1 MTVNIQKDSSINALK
16 AIAAILIT
24 NSHMGPLYT
33 RFDSLATGAAIG
45 NSLFFFVSGFTL
57 AASCNRD
64 FTDWYQRRLSR
75 ILPPIFAWAII
86 SALIWGGK
94 YNVVLQSMD
103 GFYWFIPCILA
114 YYVIFHFLMKRL
126 AGKMPVILIAATV
139 AVFGLYFILGGDRLN
154 DSNIWTAWK
163 HIYGKLVYFLF
174 MMFGAVIRQ
183 LASARQGRKNPF
195 AMMACF
201 IICTVV
207 FYGILEV
214 AKRRPDFIWIEAV
227 TTIPMFGILYSLY
240 FFFNAVSPSKAYN
253 SRPCQFFINLTGGCC
268 LEIYLVQFA
277 LFTTGMNHLFPLNI
291 VLMLLIIIAA
301 AYLLRIASRFIGQTF
316 SGTPYSFKK
325 MTEL

>member
-1 MTVNIQKDSSINALK
+1 MQKDPSINALK

-57 AASCNRD
+57 AASCGRG
-64 FTDWYQRRLSR
+64 FMDWYQRRLSR

-86 SALIWGGK
+86 SALVWGGEC
-94 YNVVLQSMD
+94 NVILQSMN

-114 YYVIFHFLMKRL
+114 YYVIFHFLMK
-126 AGKMPVILIAATV
+126 GISDKMPAVLVASTI
-139 AVFGLYFILGGDRLN
+139 AVFGLYFVLGGDRLN

-163 HIYGKLVYFLF
+163 HFYGKLVYFLF
-174 MMFGAVIRQ
+174 MLFGAVIRQ
-183 LASARQGRKNPF
+183 HMSARQKKKNSF
-195 AMMACF
+195 AMLAGF
-201 IICTVV
+201 IICTAV

-240 FFFNAVSPSKAYN
+240 FFFNAVSSSKVYN
-253 SRPCQFFINLTGGCC
+253 SRPCQFCISLIGGCC
-268 LEIYLVQFA
+268 LEIYLVQFP

-291 VLMLLIIIAA
+291 VLMFLIIFAV
-301 AYLLRIASRFIGQTF
+301 AYLLHIASRFISQTF
-316 SGTPYSFKK
+316 SGAPYSFKQ